1 MRGESAR
8 AKFSSFSEDIFTL
21 VSVLLATVF
30 PDDLASCLAYKRR
43 LPLCCT
49 YDGDGNVAKDCEK
62 KTVIDGKRT
71 ERKEKKGDE
80 NKRKEMERKEKERKK
95 R

>member
-49 YDGDGNVAKDCEK
+49 YDGDGNVAKDEK
-62 KTVIDGKRT
+62 KTK
-71 ERKEKKGDE
+71 
-80 NKRKEMERKEKERKK
+80 NKNTGTVRVMLLGHVVM
-95 R
+95 